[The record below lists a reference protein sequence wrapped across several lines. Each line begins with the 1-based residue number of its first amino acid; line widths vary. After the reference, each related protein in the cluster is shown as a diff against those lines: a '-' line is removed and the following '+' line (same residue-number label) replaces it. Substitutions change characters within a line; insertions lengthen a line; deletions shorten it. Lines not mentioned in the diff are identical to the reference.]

1 MLDLTESYQ
10 TFIER
15 LFIKYA
21 KVNTRSDENS
31 QAVPTTPGQVAL
43 AKIVLQDLKRIGVED
58 VVYDPKDSYVVA
70 SLPANTT
77 ADITPVGFIA
87 HLDTA
92 DFPAENVLP
101 QVHENYDGQDLVLN
115 EEKKIVLRV
124 SEFPNLRN
132 YRGQRLITSDGTTL
146 LGVDDKAG
154 IASILTAVKY
164 LLEHPTIKH
173 GPVSFAFGP
182 DEEIGR
188 GAKRFDVSKF
198 KVKFAYTLDNGL
210 PGQLENETFNAA
222 QAKIKIKG
230 TSVHPGNAF
239 GLMVNAITLAN
250 QIISLL
256 PADEVPEK
264 SCGHQ
269 GFFLVTDFKATIAQA
284 DLNIII
290 RDFDQQKFA
299 AKKELL
305 QQIVTDLNQQFERP
319 RIKLELKDQYFNI
332 GDVIQQHPYITE
344 LVLNVY
350 HKLGLKTQIH
360 PFRGGTDGNFI
371 TAKGIPTPNLF
382 NGGENFHGPYEFVT
396 TEAMLTTSKTVVE
409 IIKEHAQNDRFE
421 A

>member
-10 TFIER
+10 TFIEQ